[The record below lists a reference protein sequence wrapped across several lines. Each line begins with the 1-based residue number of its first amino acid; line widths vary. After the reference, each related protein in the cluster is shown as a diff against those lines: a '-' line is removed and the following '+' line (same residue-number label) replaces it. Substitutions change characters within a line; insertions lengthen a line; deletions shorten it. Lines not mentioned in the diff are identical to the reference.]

1 MLTCKPSRA
10 RSVIFDLLRDRQ
22 KRRRSDALADGIIA
36 AHCGRAEI
44 RRFRL
49 KGSSHQTYTIFR
61 FKGSKKRESP
71 L

>member
-22 KRRRSDALADGIIA
+22 RDVGVKRPPA
-36 AHCGRAEI
+36 AYLLPLSPGRKI

-49 KGSSHQTYTIFR
+49 KGSLQQT
-61 FKGSKKRESP
+61 
-71 L
+71 

>member
-22 KRRRSDALADGIIA
+22 KRRRSAALADGIFA
-36 AHCGRAEI
+36 AHCDRAEI

-49 KGSSHQTYTIFR
+49 KGSLRQNTSLFAE
-61 FKGSKKRESP
+61 KEE
-71 L
+71 